1 MNKEVSYRSQVWY
14 GVPQGSLLGT
24 LLFTLYIL
32 PLGYIIRKYRREK
45 EVCFVSRYDLLPPHK
60 RPPITG
66 HLFVQ
71 PPPFRL
77 VSPRGDLSWIIP
89 RGDLGRLTH
98 VGYLMRGR
106 VGCGVECSLKTLCFV
121 SLNNKM

>member
-1 MNKEVSYRSQVWY
+1 MYALCHIKMIYY
-14 GVPQGSLLGT
+14 
-24 LLFTLYIL
+24 
-32 PLGYIIRKYRREK
+32 
-45 EVCFVSRYDLLPPHK
+45 PHK
-60 RPPITG
+60 ISPQTG

-77 VSPRGDLSWIIP
+77 VSPRGDLSWVIP
-89 RGDLGRLTH
+89 RGYFRRLTH

-106 VGCGVECSLKTLCFV
+106 VGVVVWNAFQKTLCFA